1 MVHAQEEWAG
11 TISCG
16 HPLPADRCS
25 RRQAG
30 AWSQNIASIQSGN
43 VRCRNAL
50 RGFYSSFFSMDSFP
64 FVIEQ
69 YQQGRSASG
78 AFQPAARLLLTAA
91 LRTSGLWKAVPPEE
105 LRDLMLALTFLT
117 PNGRI
122 QPTLPEL
129 AEAMQASH
137 AQARGR
143 MLRLTRR
150 EWRGQP
156 LVRELNRQNGL
167 DAYLPGRQLVGSQQE
182 PQNARPPVPAAILSE
197 PRAGR
202 EALIANS
209 RARYATPRA
218 EVEADIARRMGWGT
232 PLFEDEEPGVAEEKR
247 QLYEKLSEQGMP
259 KDKAL
264 DILSR
269 FDLGQVLS
277 QIEWMPHRGAKNPA
291 RYLMAAIENNYE
303 PPVAVRA
310 EQERAS

>member
-1 MVHAQEEWAG
+1 
-11 TISCG
+11 
-16 HPLPADRCS
+16 
-25 RRQAG
+25 
-30 AWSQNIASIQSGN
+30 
-43 VRCRNAL
+43 
-50 RGFYSSFFSMDSFP
+50 MDTFP

-91 LRTSGLWKAVPPEE
+91 LRTSGLWTGLPPEE
-105 LRDLMLALTFLT
+105 LRDLVLLLTFLT

-129 AEAMQASH
+129 AGAMQASH

-143 MLRLTRR
+143 MLRLSRR
-150 EWRGQP
+150 QWQGQP

-167 DAYLPGRQLVGSQQE
+167 DAYLPGSQIVESREEAQDLGS
-182 PQNARPPVPAAILSE
+182 PVPAVVLSE

-202 EALIANS
+202 ERLITRS

-232 PLFEDEEPGVAEEKR
+232 PQFEDEEPGVSEEKR

-264 DILSR
+264 GVLSR
-269 FDLGQVLS
+269 FDLGQIRN
-277 QIEWMPHRGAKNPA
+277 QIKWMPHRGAKDPA
-291 RYLMAAIENNYE
+291 RYLMAAIENNYD
-303 PPVAVRA
+303 PPVALRA
-310 EQERAS
+310 EQSEKERNAEKERGAEH